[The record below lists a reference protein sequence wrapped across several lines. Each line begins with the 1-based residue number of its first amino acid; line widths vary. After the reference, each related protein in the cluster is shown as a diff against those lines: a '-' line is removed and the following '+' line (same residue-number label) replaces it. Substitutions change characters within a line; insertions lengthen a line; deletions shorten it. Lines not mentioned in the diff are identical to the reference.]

1 MEDLEGKRY
10 GIILKLFPVV
20 ICLMI
25 IGTINIDVHAFSTTP
40 QTPYPEP
47 KSNASAANDRNI
59 HSKSLSEFQTI
70 STFSHTKNPLASSLS
85 ELMDSINKARPGDH
99 IILKDGKYDTG
110 EWLQDNAAETML
122 VKARGTQDAPIVIA
136 AESIGGVEITG
147 PAGFEFQG
155 SAYLVIKGFKFLHGQ
170 IDDRISIECS
180 DCQHV
185 RFTQNYF
192 DLSEPNEESDWLGI
206 TGKNSVYNR
215 IDYNTFA
222 NKETAGNFVLI
233 LGSDEKMPQYNK
245 IDHNHFTSHTYSS
258 GNGGECLRI
267 GNSAYAT
274 KDSMTAVEYNVFEKC
289 DGDAEVISV
298 KSSNNIIR
306 FNEFKD
312 NRGSVVLRHG
322 NKNQIDGNI
331 FLQNEGG
338 VRIYGYG
345 HNITNN
351 YFKENHGEGVLQT
364 LIIGN
369 GTVEED
375 EEGSNAEYR
384 LSEGVL
390 VLNNTFVD
398 NKSNIVYG
406 YGSGNL
412 EPTDIQIN
420 GNIADGDDGK
430 IVQYVGED

>member
-1 MEDLEGKRY
+1 MEYLGRKRPRS
-10 GIILKLFPVV
+10 ILKLFPVA
-20 ICLMI
+20 ICLLI
-25 IGTINIDVHAFSTTP
+25 IGSIEIDANAFSTA
-40 QTPYPEP
+40 QTPYPESESSAP
-47 KSNASAANDRNI
+47 ASSNHNI
-59 HSKSLSEFQTI
+59 HSTPSSEFLTI
-70 STFSHTKNPLASSLS
+70 STSHVPKNSLVSTLS
-85 ELMDSINKARPGDH
+85 ELMDSINKARPGDQ

-110 EWLQDNAAETML
+110 EWLEDNAAETML
-122 VKARGTQDAPIVIA
+122 IKAKGTQDAPIVIA

-155 SAYLVIKGFKFLHGQ
+155 SAYLVIKGFKFLHDQ
-170 IDDRISIECS
+170 IDDNISIECS

-192 DLSEPNEESDWLGI
+192 DLSEPNKESDWLGI
-206 TGKNSVYNR
+206 TGKNSAYNR

-222 NKETAGNFVLI
+222 NKETAGNFVLM
-233 LGSDEKMPQYNK
+233 LGSDENMPRYNK
-245 IDHNHFTSHTYSS
+245 IDHNYFSNHTYSS

-274 KDSMTAVEYNVFEKC
+274 KDSMTTVEYNVFEKC

-306 FNEFKD
+306 FNEFK
-312 NRGSVVLRHG
+312 NNEGSVVLRHG
-322 NKNQIDGNI
+322 NENQINGNI

-351 YFKENHGEGVLQT
+351 YFKENHGDGVMQT
-364 LIIGN
+364 LILGR

-375 EEGSNAEYR
+375 EEGSNDEYR
-384 LSEGVL
+384 QTEDVL

-398 NKSNIVYG
+398 NESNIVYG
-406 YGSGNL
+406 YGSGDL
-412 EPTDIQIN
+412 EPSDIQID
-420 GNIADGDDGK
+420 GNIADGGDGQ
-430 IVQYVGED
+430 IIEYVDED